1 MTKPTLLI
9 VEDDPLI
16 ALDAA
21 GQAEAAGYSTIVASS
36 VAEAQR
42 ILALEHVDA
51 AVLDFMLP
59 DGVVTPVAHALREAH
74 LPYAIVSGTSVAD
87 IEKTGLL
94 NPPVTAKPAD
104 YLRVIANLMRGDEM
118 PVRATL
124 KAG

>member
-21 GQAEAAGYSTIVASS
+21 GQAEAAGYATIVASS

-42 ILALEHVDA
+42 IIALEHVDA

-59 DGVVTPVAHALREAH
+59 PA
-74 LPYAIVSGTSVAD
+74 S
-87 IEKTGLL
+87 
-94 NPPVTAKPAD
+94 PPRPA
-104 YLRVIANLMRGDEM
+104 A
-118 PVRATL
+118 
-124 KAG
+124 